1 MERNW
6 LTVETTLHITIVDG
20 LGLIGEAVTKAY
32 HQGLSVN
39 DIYGWPTNFLFG
51 QCISNLI
58 ITNLFNESIGSC
70 LPSRTLCTKE
80 NFSCSVSCCRGLRTL
95 SCAPSQRSKRWSS
108 WAARWSSRVYKE
120 FLIKLELTDLANHI
134 IYTYYIQYCFSWLA
148 QWCMQSTAGLAQWNL
163 MKVRVQKGCYLG

>member
-1 MERNW
+1 MVLVW
-6 LTVETTLHITIVDG
+6 LVRLWQR
-20 LGLIGEAVTKAY
+20 LIIRGCQSMIFMADQLIFY
-32 HQGLSVN
+32 LDSVSQ
-39 DIYGWPTNFLFG
+39 IW
-51 QCISNLI
+51 I

>member
-1 MERNW
+1 MVLVW
-6 LTVETTLHITIVDG
+6 LVRLWQR
-20 LGLIGEAVTKAY
+20 LIIRGCQSMIFMADQLIFY
-32 HQGLSVN
+32 LDSVSQ
-39 DIYGWPTNFLFG
+39 IW
-51 QCISNLI
+51 I

-80 NFSCSVSCCRGLRTL
+80 TFSCSVSCCRGLRTL